1 MKSSNSF
8 FVATA
13 VALVLSASA
22 QAAKVDFNDPRRALG
37 REDNIRVDAELSQ
50 EDVSSNSPLT
60 VVYQIENLTKDPIA
74 FADKSSDV
82 SYEADSQTIVF
93 SVGAEVPTGATM
105 PHLVVI
111 KPGEKQ
117 TFTAAGAVHVA
128 VPNMRTPWTAVPR
141 YVQIKVNVLKDLGP
155 FADLISRQTAT
166 TTPILPNDLFDK
178 WVNAV
183 DAVFLNTIPVHWG
196 AGAPDAM
203 TAVDASRGGPPAS
216 RVRGGHF

>member
-13 VALVLSASA
+13 VALILSASA

-50 EDVSSNSPLT
+50 EDISTSAPLSF
-60 VVYQIENLTKDPIA
+60 VYQIENLTKEPIA
-74 FADKSSDV
+74 IADKASDV
-82 SYEADSQTIVF
+82 SYEADTQTIVF
-93 SVGAEVPTGATM
+93 SVGAEVPTAATM

-111 KPGEKQ
+111 KPGEKR
-117 TFTAAGAVHVA
+117 TFTAGGSVHVA

-141 YVQIKVNVLKDLGP
+141 YVRIKVNVLKDLGP
-155 FADLISRQTAT
+155 FAELISKQTAT
-166 TTPILPNDLFDK
+166 TSPVLPNDLFDK

-183 DAVFLNTIPVHWG
+183 DAVFLNAIPVHWG
-196 AGAPDAM
+196 AGPPDPM
-203 TAVDASRGGPPAS
+203 TAVDASRGGVG
-216 RVRGGHF
+216 RGGLRGGHY